1 LSDQGSGKI
10 VIELFNSHI
19 LSNEALL
26 KLNKIN
32 KVYLNLQVKYLTFQ
46 GLSDNLKH
54 IFVGK
59 VESVKKFSYKD
70 AGVDIEKGDAFV
82 QAIKPMV
89 ESTFRPEVLTKIGGF
104 AGCVSLNLERYK
116 KPILVSSTDGVGT
129 KLKIAFMM
137 NRHDTVG
144 IDLVAMCVNDI
155 VVCGA
160 KPLFFLDYLAT
171 SKLDTQ
177 KSIKVVSGIVKGC
190 IEADCSLVGGETAEM
205 PGFYKKGD
213 YDLAGFAVGIV
224 EDSQLI
230 DGSSVTVGDK
240 IVGIASSGLHSN
252 GFSLVRKL
260 VFDQHKMELDERIE
274 EIGGALGQELL
285 RPTRIYVKTIL
296 NLTRDFKIGGIA
308 HITGGGITGNL
319 PRVIPRGCK
328 AILRKGTWEIPPIFT
343 FLKEKGNVPEE
354 EMFRTFNNG
363 IGMILVVRSKDVQEI
378 STRLHSLGEKAFI
391 IGEVGKTEREQEK
404 IMLV

>member
-1 LSDQGSGKI
+1 M
-10 VIELFNSHI
+10 
-19 LSNEALL
+19 
-26 KLNKIN
+26 
-32 KVYLNLQVKYLTFQ
+32 
-46 GLSDNLKH
+46 
-54 IFVGK
+54 
-59 VESVKKFSYKD
+59 KKFSYKD

-129 KLKIAFMM
+129 KLKIAFLMD
-137 NRHDTVG
+137 RHETVG

-155 VVCGA
+155 IVCGA
-160 KPLFFLDYLAT
+160 RPLFFLDYLAT

-177 KSIKVVSGIVKGC
+177 RSIKVVSGIVKGC
-190 IEADCSLVGGETAEM
+190 IEADCSLIGGETAEM

-230 DGSSVTVGDK
+230 DGSNVTVGDK
-240 IVGIASSGLHSN
+240 IIGIASSGLHSN

-260 VFDQHKMELDERIE
+260 VFDQHKMDLGERIE
-274 EIGGALGQELL
+274 ELGGALGEELL

-328 AILRKGTWEIPPIFT
+328 ALVRKGTWKIPPIFP
-343 FLKEKGNVPEE
+343 FLKGKGNLSEE

-363 IGMILVVRSKDVQEI
+363 IGMILVVRSKDIHEI
-378 STRLHSLGEKAFI
+378 LTRLNSLGEKAFI

-404 IMLV
+404 IDLV